1 MNSRWRCGILAAAA
15 LSLNLLYA
23 DAPKAGDLT
32 IEPYAFRTE
41 SGQVLDAELGRFPV
55 PQNRSNP
62 DSPVVTIAF
71 VRFRSTSDATG
82 PPIFYLVG
90 GPGASGIDD
99 ARGNL
104 YSTIE
109 ALRAAGDVILIDQRG
124 TGMSTPDLAVHATTG
139 VAVGDALGSAEASA
153 ALIDAYQKASSQLSA
168 AGIDLPAYN
177 TNENAEDLDALRI
190 ALGIERVRLWAH
202 SYGTHLALAFIRR
215 HEAAVDKVILGGIN
229 GPDHRWRLPADADR
243 LFARLNLLLQA
254 DPRWAGRIP
263 DLAALVRQVLS
274 RLDEKPVAINVRI
287 ASDKTVTVN
296 IGKLDVQVFTALQ
309 LGDIDFIRAIPGL
322 FYGMA
327 NNNFSTPAAIL
338 LALKA
343 LEIGPA
349 MRYTMHCASGVS
361 AERLARIDTEKD
373 TALLG
378 DAVNFPFNNSRVC
391 EAWRAGDLGPDFRA
405 PVRSSVPALFVSAT
419 LDGRTSLEDAAEVR
433 SGFPN
438 SYSVVLENGSHG
450 RIFSVSPELTRVML
464 DFLTDKTVSDQ
475 TISLPFS
482 FQ

>member
-1 MNSRWRCGILAAAA
+1 MLAAAA
-15 LSLNLLYA
+15 ASLNFLYA

-32 IEPYAFRTE
+32 IEPYAFHTE
-41 SGQVLDAELGRFPV
+41 SGRTLDAELGRFTV

-71 VRFRSTSDATG
+71 VRFRSTSDTPG

-104 YSTIE
+104 FGTIA
-109 ALRAAGDVILIDQRG
+109 ALQAASDVIVIDQRG
-124 TGMSTPDLAVHATTG
+124 TGMSTPDLNVHAMFGLTPG
-139 VAVGDALGSAEASA
+139 VPLGSGEAVVALVNAFKKA
-153 ALIDAYQKASSQLSA
+153 AGQLSE
-168 AGIDLPAYN
+168 AGIDLSAYN
-177 TNENAEDLDALRI
+177 TNENADDVDALRS
-190 ALGIERVRLWAH
+190 ALGIERIQVWAH
-202 SYGTHLALAFIRR
+202 SYGTHLALALVRR
-215 HEAAVDKVILGGIN
+215 HETFVAKIVLGGIN
-229 GPDHRWRLPADADR
+229 GPDHRWRLPGDGDR
-243 LFARLNLLLQA
+243 LFARLNLLVQA

-263 DLAALVRQVLS
+263 DLSGLVRQVLS
-274 RLDEKPVAINVRI
+274 RLDEKPVSISVRV
-287 ASDKTVTVN
+287 APDKTATVTL
-296 IGKLDVQVFTALQ
+296 GKQDVQVLTALQ

-327 NNNFSTPAAIL
+327 NNNFSTPAVII

-343 LEIGPA
+343 SEIGPA

-361 AERLARIDTEKD
+361 ADRLARIDTEKD

-378 DAVNFPFNNSRVC
+378 DAVNFPFNDSRVC
-391 EAWRAGDLGPDFRA
+391 EAWHAGDLGPEFRA
-405 PVRSSVPALFVSAT
+405 PVTSSIPALFVSAT

-433 SGFPN
+433 AGFPN
-438 SYSVVLENGSHG
+438 SYAVMLENGSHG

-464 DFLTDKTVSDQ
+464 DFFMDKTVSDQ